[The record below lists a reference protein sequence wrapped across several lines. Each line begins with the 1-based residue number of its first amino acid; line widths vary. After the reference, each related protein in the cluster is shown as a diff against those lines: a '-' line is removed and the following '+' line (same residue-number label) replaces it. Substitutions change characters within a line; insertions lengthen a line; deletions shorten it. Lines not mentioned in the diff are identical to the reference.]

1 MAEEEVFTI
10 MFSFYIIYVL
20 TFCKQNNRTHFR
32 FVLIPNIP
40 LFLLRGGGAQVS
52 KFFERDLLQ
61 NFFFILL
68 VY

>member
-40 LFLLRGGGAQVS
+40 LFLLRGGGH
-52 KFFERDLLQ
+52 KFR
-61 NFFFILL
+61 NFLNVTFFKIFFLF
-68 VY
+68 Y